1 MRSRCRRASIRTCS
15 NRPCS
20 TSCSTAS
27 KPCRKAARFRS
38 RSLAEDNT
46 ARLEIRDQGGGID
59 PAIRDKI
66 FNLYFTTK
74 KSGSGIG
81 LAVSYRVLQLHN
93 GTLEFDSEAGKGT
106 TFRFILPLARGAGAG
121 GERIAA
127 DSRGA

>member
-1 MRSRCRRASIRTCS
+1 MPQGGTLSLSSRAHENS
-15 NRPCS
+15 
-20 TSCSTAS
+20 
-27 KPCRKAARFRS
+27 
-38 RSLAEDNT
+38 
-46 ARLEIRDQGGGID
+46 ARLEIGDQGAGID

-106 TFRFILPLARGAGAG
+106 TFRLLLPLAVPEGR
-121 GERIAA
+121 AA
-127 DSRGA
+127 EVAAESRGA